1 MSNTLE
7 RLPVCNVY
15 KPRLLQEFDLN
26 KLSTS
31 QFRADVLRGLRR
43 EEGTAVQILL

>member
-15 KPRLLQEFDLN
+15 KPRLLQDFDLN
-26 KLSTS
+26 KLTQSVPRR
-31 QFRADVLRGLRR
+31 RASRPVRR